1 VITTLVAAMAWSLRR
16 VCSGPLLVCLT
27 VAIVATPLS
36 AAEIVPTKFVTSNGM
51 TILLLE
57 QHFLPIVEVNAMVKS
72 GSAQDPPEKAG
83 LANLVASLL
92 DEGTTSRSSK
102 QLAEQID
109 FVGGALE
116 VRASEDFTNASVRVL
131 KKDVELGFTLLAD
144 ILQHPAFHK
153 PEFER
158 IRSQILGEMASDNDD
173 PGHVA
178 MKAFNQLV
186 FHGHPYRWPLYGTEE
201 SLNKITHAD
210 VVGFYSREYIPNQV
224 IVTIVG
230 DVTLDQ
236 VSGLVQTYFGGW
248 KKVAAPPRGL
258 KNPAAVEKKTVQL
271 IEKDLTQSN
280 VILGHSG
287 ISRTNPDFYAVTVMN
302 YILGAGG
309 FSSRLMDSIRDKQGL
324 VYGIMSHFD
333 ARLMPGSFWVN
344 FQTRTDATN
353 QAIQGVLSEIKS
365 IREAPVTD
373 QELSEAKSFLM
384 GSFPLRLDSTAKLA
398 QVVSQVEFYGLGF
411 EYFSQ
416 YPKWIERVTKED
428 VLRVAKQYLN
438 TQRYA
443 LVVVGNTA
451 KAKLKQ

>member
-1 VITTLVAAMAWSLRR
+1 M
-16 VCSGPLLVCLT
+16 PLLVCLT
-27 VAIVATPLS
+27 VAIAAAPLS

-51 TILLLE
+51 TILVLE

-131 KKDVELGFTLLAD
+131 KKDAELGFTLLAD

-210 VVGFYSREYIPNQV
+210 VVGFYSREYIPSQV

-248 KKVAAPPRGL
+248 KKVSAPPRNL

-365 IREAPVTD
+365 IREALVTD

>member
-1 VITTLVAAMAWSLRR
+1 
-16 VCSGPLLVCLT
+16 
-27 VAIVATPLS
+27 
-36 AAEIVPTKFVTSNGM
+36 
-51 TILLLE
+51 
-57 QHFLPIVEVNAMVKS
+57 
-72 GSAQDPPEKAG
+72 
-83 LANLVASLL
+83 
-92 DEGTTSRSSK
+92 
-102 QLAEQID
+102 
-109 FVGGALE
+109 
-116 VRASEDFTNASVRVL
+116 
-131 KKDVELGFTLLAD
+131 VELGFTLLAD
-144 ILQHPAFHK
+144 ILQHPAFLK

-186 FHGHPYRWPLYGTEE
+186 FHGHPYRWPLNGTEE

-210 VVGFYSREYIPNQV
+210 VVGFYAREYAPSQMIL
-224 IVTIVG
+224 TIVG
-230 DVTLDQ
+230 DVTAEQ
-236 VSGLVQTYFGGW
+236 VTAFVQTHFGGW
-248 KKVAAPPRGL
+248 KKASPPARSAKSAPPI
-258 KNPAAVEKKTVQL
+258 EKKTVQL

-280 VILGHSG
+280 VILGHGG

-344 FQTRTDATN
+344 FQTRTEATN
-353 QAIQGVLSEIKS
+353 QAIQGVLAELKS

-373 QELSEAKSFLM
+373 QELSEAKSFLI

-398 QVVSQVEFYGLGF
+398 QVLAQVEFYGLGF

-428 VLRVAKQYLN
+428 VQRVAKQYLSP
-438 TQRYA
+438 QRYA
-443 LVVVGNTA
+443 LVVVGNVA

>member
-1 VITTLVAAMAWSLRR
+1 MVRVFASCCLWAALYSPSVAADIVPSKF
-16 VCSGPLLVCLT
+16 
-27 VAIVATPLS
+27 VAT
-36 AAEIVPTKFVTSNGM
+36 NGM
-51 TILLLE
+51 TVLVLE
-57 QHFLPIVEVNAMVKS
+57 QHFLPIVEVHALVKT
-72 GSAQDPPEKAG
+72 GSAQDPADKAG

-109 FVGGALE
+109 FVGGALDIK
-116 VRASEDFTNASVRVL
+116 ASEDFTTASARVL
-131 KKDVELGFTLLAD
+131 KKDVDLGFTLLAD
-144 ILQHPAFHK
+144 ILQRPAFLK

-186 FHGHPYRWPLYGTEE
+186 FHGHPYRWPLNGTEE
-201 SLNKITHAD
+201 SLGKITHAD
-210 VVGFYSREYIPNQV
+210 VLNFYSKEYVPNQV
-224 IVTIVG
+224 ILTVVG
-230 DVTLDQ
+230 DITAEQVT
-236 VSGLVQTYFGGW
+236 GLVQTHFGAW
-248 KKVAAPPRGL
+248 KKTAS
-258 KNPAAVEKKTVQL
+258 PARTTKKPGPLERKTVQL

-280 VILGHSG
+280 VILGHGG

-302 YILGAGG
+302 YVLGAGG

-344 FQTRTDATN
+344 FQTRTEATN
-353 QAIQGVLSEIKS
+353 QAIQSVLAEIKS
-365 IREAPVTD
+365 IRETPISD
-373 QELSEAKSFLM
+373 QELAEAKSFLM

-398 QVVSQVEFYGLGF
+398 QVLAQVEFYGLGF

-428 VLRVAKQYLN
+428 VQRVAKQYLDP
-438 TQRYA
+438 QRYA
-443 LVVVGNTA
+443 LVVVGNVT
-451 KAKLKQ
+451 KAKLKH